1 MQINILV
8 EFNQNINLHNNFFK
22 FYMEIL
28 VADITDLLS
37 FQKAICVGLDDVYL

>member
-8 EFNQNINLHNNFFK
+8 EFNQNINLHSNLFE
-22 FYMEIL
+22 FYMEIF

-37 FQKAICVGLDDVYL
+37 FQEAICVSLDDIYL